1 MAPDFNLR
9 SYLVSVQSAD
19 HLRNICIIAHVDHG
33 KTTLVDHLLRQGGTF
48 RENQEMAERV
58 MDSMDLERERGITI
72 MAKNTAVKYGER
84 KINIVDT
91 PGHADFGGEVER
103 IMGMVNG
110 AILLIDGAEG
120 PLPQTRFVL
129 QKALAQGMRVILV
142 INKVDRSE
150 CEGGERIKE
159 VLNQAFDLFVDV
171 GASDEQ
177 ADFPVIYACARK
189 GWCTT
194 NMDEI
199 PALISGERKGSL
211 APLFDTIVNTI
222 APPKVNYDE
231 PFRMLISNLAYSD
244 FVGQLGI
251 GRVFTGS
258 IKRNQQVVR
267 RGADENG
274 QPKDENFVCTKVF
287 TYDGLKQIEVDELKA
302 GDIGLIAGTN
312 NVEIGDSICAS
323 KDVEALARVAVEP
336 PTLAMIFSINTSPLS
351 GQEGEAIQ
359 SRKFRDR
366 LLKETRTNVALKFQE
381 TDQPDQFRV
390 LGRGE
395 LQFAVLIE
403 QMRREGFEFMVGTP
417 PGLFKE
423 EEAGQPFEPLE
434 LAVLDLPEQYASDV
448 TRLFQERR
456 GILQKYE
463 NQSTTGTGGSSRV
476 RLEIEIPTRGL
487 LGMRSKYLTAT
498 RGEGLFSS
506 QLLGY
511 QPHRGEIIH
520 RINGALISD
529 RDGETV
535 EYGLLGLEERGQ
547 LFLGPGVKVY
557 EGMIIG
563 EHAKDNDLNV
573 NPIREKKL
581 TNVRASGSEML
592 VTLQT
597 PRRMSLEQ
605 CIEWIEDDEWI
616 EVTPQNIRIRKKV
629 LKQNLRSVKRDRD

>member
-1 MAPDFNLR
+1 MAL
-9 SYLVSVQSAD
+9 QSAE

-48 RENQEMAERV
+48 RDNQEVEERV

-72 MAKNTAVKYGER
+72 MAKNTAVKYGDK

-110 AILLIDGAEG
+110 AILLVDGAEG

-129 QKALAQGMRVILV
+129 QKALQQNLRIILV
-142 INKVDRSE
+142 INKVDRPE

-159 VLNQAFDLFVDV
+159 VLNQTFDLFVDL

-177 ADFPVIYACARK
+177 ADFPIIYACARQ

-194 NMDEI
+194 EMDEI
-199 PALISGERKGSL
+199 PALIKGEKKGSL
-211 APLFDTIVNTI
+211 KPMFDTILKTVE
-222 APPKVNYDE
+222 PPKVDVE
-231 PFRMLISNLAYSD
+231 APFRMLISNLSYND
-244 FVGQLGI
+244 FVGQMGI
-251 GRVFTGS
+251 GRVFAGKV
-258 IKRNQQVVR
+258 KRNQPTIR
-267 RGADENG
+267 RGVNQAD
-274 QPKDENFVCTKVF
+274 QPVDENFVATKVF
-287 TYDGLKQIEVDELKA
+287 TYDGLKQVEVDELQA
-302 GDIGLIAGTN
+302 GDIGLVAGCPN
-312 NVEIGDSICAS
+312 YQIGDTLTST
-323 KDVEALARVAVEP
+323 KDVPIIPRVTVEP

-351 GQEGEAIQ
+351 GQEGDAIQ
-359 SRKFRDR
+359 SRKLRDR
-366 LLKETRTNVALKFQE
+366 LIKETRMNVALKFEE

-403 QMRREGFEFMVGTP
+403 QMRREGSEFMVGRPAVLYKTD
-417 PGLFKE
+417 
-423 EEAGQPFEPLE
+423 ANGQRLEPIE
-434 LAVLDLPEQYASDV
+434 MAVLDLPETYASDV

-463 NQSTTGTGGSSRV
+463 NQSIASTGGTSRV

-511 QPHRGEIIH
+511 KEHRGEIIH

-535 EYGLLGLEERGQ
+535 EYALFSIEERGT
-547 LFLGPGVKVY
+547 LFVGPGVKVY
-557 EGMIIG
+557 EGMLIG
-563 EHAKDNDLNV
+563 EHAKENDLNV
-573 NPIREKKL
+573 NCCREKKL
-581 TNVRASGSEML
+581 TNVRAAGAEIL
-592 VTLQT
+592 VTLRT
-597 PRRMSLEQ
+597 LRKMSLEQ
-605 CIEWIEDDEWI
+605 YIEWIEDDEWI

-629 LKQNLRSVKRDRD
+629 LKQNMRSVKRERD

>member
-1 MAPDFNLR
+1 MAL
-9 SYLVSVQSAD
+9 QTAE

-48 RENQEMAERV
+48 RDNQEVEERV

-72 MAKNTAVKYGER
+72 MAKNTAVKYGEK

-110 AILLIDGAEG
+110 AILLVDGAEG

-129 QKALAQGMRVILV
+129 QKALQQNLRIILV
-142 INKVDRSE
+142 INKVDRPE

-159 VLNQAFDLFVDV
+159 VLNQTFDLFVDL

-177 ADFPVIYACARK
+177 ADFPIIYACARQ

-194 NMDEI
+194 EMDEI
-199 PALISGERKGSL
+199 PSLISGERKGSL
-211 APLFDTIVNTI
+211 KPMFDTILSTVE
-222 APPKVNYDE
+222 PPKVDLE
-231 PFRMLISNLAYSD
+231 APFRMLVSNLSYND
-244 FVGQLGI
+244 FVGQLGV
-251 GRVFTGS
+251 GRVFSGTVR
-258 IKRNQQVVR
+258 KNQPSVR
-267 RGADENG
+267 RGVNEAD
-274 QPKDENFVCTKVF
+274 QPLDENFVATKIY
-287 TYDGLKQIEVDELKA
+287 TYDGLKQVEVDELQA
-302 GDIGLIAGTN
+302 GDIGLVAGCPN
-312 NVEIGDSICAS
+312 YQIGDTITSTKEVPIIP
-323 KDVEALARVAVEP
+323 RVAVEP

-351 GQEGEAIQ
+351 GQEGDAIQ
-359 SRKFRDR
+359 SRKLRDR
-366 LLKETRTNVALKFQE
+366 LVKETRMNVALRFEE
-381 TDQPDQFRV
+381 TDQPEQFRV

-403 QMRREGFEFMVGTP
+403 QMRREGSEFMVARPAVLYKTDANGNR
-417 PGLFKE
+417 L
-423 EEAGQPFEPLE
+423 EPIE
-434 LAVLDLPEQYASDV
+434 LAVLDLPETYSSDV

-463 NQSTTGTGGSSRV
+463 NQSIASTGGTSRV
-476 RLEIEIPTRGL
+476 RLEIEVPTRGL

-511 QPHRGEIIH
+511 KEHRGDIIH

-535 EYGLLGLEERGQ
+535 EYALFSIEERGT
-547 LFLGPGVKVY
+547 LFVGPGVKVY
-557 EGMIIG
+557 EGMLIG
-563 EHAKDNDLNV
+563 EHAKENDLNV
-573 NPIREKKL
+573 NCCREKKL
-581 TNVRASGSEML
+581 TNVRASGAEIL
-592 VTLQT
+592 VTLRT
-597 PRRMSLEQ
+597 LRKMSLEQ
-605 CIEWIEDDEWI
+605 YIEWIEDDEWI
-616 EVTPQNIRIRKKV
+616 EVTPENIRIRKKV
-629 LKQNLRSVKRDRD
+629 LKQNLRSVKRERD

>member
-1 MAPDFNLR
+1 VALHT
-9 SYLVSVQSAD
+9 AE

-48 RENQEMAERV
+48 RDNQEVEERV

-72 MAKNTAVKYGER
+72 MAKNTAVKYGEK

-110 AILLIDGAEG
+110 AILLVDGAEG

-129 QKALAQGMRVILV
+129 QKALQQNLRIILV
-142 INKVDRSE
+142 INKVDRPE

-159 VLNQAFDLFVDV
+159 VLNQTFDLFVDL

-177 ADFPVIYACARK
+177 ADFPIIYACARQ

-194 NMDEI
+194 EMDEI
-199 PALISGERKGSL
+199 PSLISGERKGSL
-211 APLFDTIVNTI
+211 KPMFDTILSTVE
-222 APPKVNYDE
+222 PPKVDLQA
-231 PFRMLISNLAYSD
+231 PFRMLVSNLSYND
-244 FVGQLGI
+244 FVGQLGV
-251 GRVFTGS
+251 GRVFSGTVR
-258 IKRNQQVVR
+258 KNQPSVR
-267 RGADENG
+267 RCVNEAD
-274 QPKDENFVCTKVF
+274 QPLDENFVATKIY
-287 TYDGLKQIEVDELKA
+287 TYDGLKQVEVEELQA
-302 GDIGLIAGTN
+302 GDIGLVAGCPN
-312 NVEIGDSICAS
+312 YQIGDTITSTKEVPIIP
-323 KDVEALARVAVEP
+323 RVAVEP

-351 GQEGEAIQ
+351 GQEGDAIQ
-359 SRKFRDR
+359 SRKLRDR
-366 LLKETRTNVALKFQE
+366 LVRETRMNVALRFEE

-403 QMRREGFEFMVGTP
+403 QMRREGSEFMVARPAVLYKTDANGNR
-417 PGLFKE
+417 L
-423 EEAGQPFEPLE
+423 EPIE
-434 LAVLDLPEQYASDV
+434 LAVLDLPETYSSDV

-463 NQSTTGTGGSSRV
+463 NQSIASTGGTSRV
-476 RLEIEIPTRGL
+476 RLEIEVPTRGL

-511 QPHRGEIIH
+511 KEHRGDIIH

-535 EYGLLGLEERGQ
+535 EYALFSIEERGT
-547 LFLGPGVKVY
+547 LFVGPGVKVY
-557 EGMIIG
+557 EGMLIG
-563 EHAKDNDLNV
+563 EHAKENDLNV
-573 NPIREKKL
+573 NCCREKKL
-581 TNVRASGSEML
+581 TNVRASGAEIL
-592 VTLQT
+592 VTLRT
-597 PRRMSLEQ
+597 LRKMSLEQ
-605 CIEWIEDDEWI
+605 YIEWIEDDEWI
-616 EVTPQNIRIRKKV
+616 EVTPENIRIRKKV
-629 LKQNLRSVKRDRD
+629 LKQNLRSVKRERD

>member
-1 MAPDFNLR
+1 VAIE
-9 SYLVSVQSAD
+9 SAE

-48 RENQEMAERV
+48 RDNQEVAERV

-72 MAKNTAVKYGER
+72 MAKNTAVKYGDK

-110 AILLIDGAEG
+110 AILLVDGAEG

-129 QKALAQGMRVILV
+129 QKALQQNLRIILV
-142 INKVDRSE
+142 INKVDRPE
-150 CEGGERIKE
+150 CEGGERIRE
-159 VLNQAFDLFVDV
+159 VLNQTFDLFVDL

-177 ADFPVIYACARK
+177 ADFPIIYACARQ

-194 NMDEI
+194 DLDEI
-199 PALISGERKGSL
+199 PALINGNKKGSL
-211 APLFDTIVNTI
+211 KPMFDTILKTVE
-222 APPKVNYDE
+222 PPKVDLE
-231 PFRMLISNLAYSD
+231 APFRMLISNLSYND

-251 GRVFTGS
+251 GRVFSGTVR
-258 IKRNQQVVR
+258 KNQPTVR
-267 RGADENG
+267 RGVNDAD
-274 QPKDENFVCTKVF
+274 QPLDENFVATKIY
-287 TYDGLKQIEVDELKA
+287 TYDGLKQVEVDELQA
-302 GDIGLIAGTN
+302 GDIGLVAGCPN
-312 NVEIGDSICAS
+312 YQIGDTLTANKEVAIIP
-323 KDVEALARVAVEP
+323 RVTVEP

-351 GQEGEAIQ
+351 GQEGDAIQ
-359 SRKFRDR
+359 SRKLRDR
-366 LLKETRTNVALKFQE
+366 LVKETRMNVALKFEE

-403 QMRREGFEFMVGTP
+403 QMRREGSEFMVARPAVLYKNDANGNR
-417 PGLFKE
+417 L
-423 EEAGQPFEPLE
+423 EPVE
-434 LAVLDLPEQYASDV
+434 LAVLDLPEVYASDV

-463 NQSTTGTGGSSRV
+463 NQSVASTGGTSRV
-476 RLEIEIPTRGL
+476 RLEIEVPTRGL

-511 QPHRGEIIH
+511 KEHRGEIIH

-535 EYGLLGLEERGQ
+535 EYALFSVEERGN
-547 LFLGPGVKVY
+547 LFVGPGVKVY

-563 EHAKDNDLNV
+563 EHAKENDLNV
-573 NPIREKKL
+573 NCCREKKL
-581 TNVRASGSEML
+581 TNVRAAGAEIL
-592 VTLQT
+592 VTL
-597 PRRMSLEQ
+597 RSLRKMSLEQ
-605 CIEWIEDDEWI
+605 YIEWIEDDEWI
-616 EVTPQNIRIRKKV
+616 EVTPENIRIRKKV
-629 LKQNLRSVKRDRD
+629 LKQNMRSVKRERD